1 MVSVRTCH
9 AGRPVTAHGEAAGG
23 RIWPPCLRRSAKK
36 IAAGDRNGWG
46 RIYGRKRRRVRCSFS
61 KKAEEKLCGGDM
73 SWNGS
78 SCTKR
83 KNAGSNVLTRKA
95 GGQRYAFAQ
104 AAEEKTERR
113 SLGSRK
119 LQNEAILGSGRRQYR
134 RDWSR
139 LCRLSFAAIRPNAAK
154 AQRSQA
160 GAAPRPLRSRFQA
173 PTAAQVTR
181 RMSARN
187 AAEAAST

>member
-1 MVSVRTCH
+1 
-9 AGRPVTAHGEAAGG
+9 
-23 RIWPPCLRRSAKK
+23 
-36 IAAGDRNGWG
+36 
-46 RIYGRKRRRVRCSFS
+46 
-61 KKAEEKLCGGDM
+61 M

-83 KNAGSNVLTRKA
+83 KECRVECIDEKG
-95 GGQRYAFAQ
+95 GGQRSAFAQ

-113 SLGSRK
+113 PLGSRK

-134 RDWSR
+134 RDSSR
-139 LCRLSFAAIRPNAAK
+139 LCRLSFAAIRPNATK

-160 GAAPRPLRSRFQA
+160 GAPRPLRSRFQA
-173 PTAAQVTR
+173 PTAAQLTR